1 MKKKIWLGCLI
12 LFLLML
18 ATGSAA
24 YALYQPGFV
33 YRVYI
38 DGKDVGTVANLSE
51 YTNILEE
58 MLRKEEAQ
66 VGLSLKFSQDIS
78 AKREL
83 HLKPETDQSQVR
95 AALAAR
101 ASYSTLGWAIVVD
114 QEPLLCIATEGQAQE
129 VLEQV
134 SNCFVHDASNYTLVS
149 TEIADPVEIYPE
161 EVLPEE
167 IWEVEAAV
175 DYILQGRE
183 KTETYVVA
191 KGDSLWSISR
201 SANISQTELKKANPS
216 LSSNVLKTG
225 QVLNLVVAEPKVNV
239 QTVEQVKAYESIGYS
254 TSTRYTAKRWYYQS
268 TVVTKGIPGKKAV
281 TYEVEYLNG
290 IETGRKALHTK
301 VESNPVTKVIERGT
315 SKWPSAASGRFRWPL
330 NTGRITDR
338 FGSYRGRGH
347 THGGVDIG
355 AGGGTPIYA
364 AASGTVVISQYGP
377 SYGNYVKI
385 DHGNGYATLYAH
397 ASSRLVNVGQW
408 VSKGQIIA
416 RVGTTGNSTGNHLHF
431 EVQRNGTRINPLQF
445 FKP

>member
-1 MKKKIWLGCLI
+1 LRKKILLICLT
-12 LFLLML
+12 LLLIL

-24 YALYQPGFV
+24 FALYQPGFV

-38 DGKDVGTVANLSE
+38 DGENVGTVANLSE
-51 YTNILEE
+51 YTNMLED
-58 MLRKEEAQ
+58 MLRREEAN
-66 VGLSLKFSQDIS
+66 VGLNLKFSQDIS

-83 HLKPETDQSQVR
+83 QLKPETNESQVKT
-95 AALAAR
+95 ALAAR
-101 ASYSTLGWAIVVD
+101 VSYSTLGWAIVVD
-114 QEPLLCIATEGQAQE
+114 EEPLLCTASSDCAQE

-134 SNCFVHDASNYTLVS
+134 ANNFVHDSSNCSLIS
-149 TEIADPVEIYPE
+149 TEIVDPVEICPL
-161 EVLPEE
+161 EVNPEE

-175 DYILQGRE
+175 DYLLQGRE

-201 SANISQTELKKANPS
+201 AMNISQSDLKKANPS

-225 QVLNLVVAEPKVNV
+225 QVLNLVVAEPKLNV
-239 QTVEQVKAYESIGYS
+239 KTVEHVKAYESIGYA
-254 TSTRYTAKRWYYQS
+254 TTTRYTGKRWYYQS
-268 TVVTKGIPGKKAV
+268 AVVTKGVPGKKAV

-290 IETGRKALHTK
+290 VENGRKVVHSK
-301 VESNPVTKVIERGT
+301 VEKQPVTKVIERGT
-315 SKWPSAASGRFRWPL
+315 SKWPSAATGMFRWPL
-330 NTGRITDR
+330 NSGHGISDR
-338 FGSYRGRGH
+338 FGSSRGRGR
-347 THGGVDIG
+347 THGGVDI
-355 AGGGTPIYA
+355 AAPGGTPIYA

-385 DHGNGYATLYAH
+385 EHSNGYATLYAH
-397 ASSRLVNVGQW
+397 ASTLLVKQGQW

-416 RVGTTGNSTGNHLHF
+416 KVGSTGNSTGNHLHF